1 MRKLRMIVCSMF
13 IAIVFPHSSE
23 AGLFVAYSM
32 KEAQRRSAAAGQA
45 NPGIVELGGITDI
58 AGMVHDKKNKD
69 LVIVGQANE
78 GRPKITLDDLVVAMR
93 AGFVH
98 NKTPLV
104 SIERTPETVA
114 TRKQVIH
121 WEGGIENTQIG
132 KDMLEAD
139 VLLKEIALARVQADV
154 WGVRSYFSMIA
165 EQARK
170 EKEEEH
176 IASRFWFKNF
186 RPSLAVREGVFAIM
200 ELDVGVETEVLF
212 AEING
217 KRVQDLSGTR
227 DEVGDTF
234 AEQVAMNLSDLSVG
248 YPVLAR
254 ARPILAL
261 VSLAEGMKQLDVKSQ
276 LDFWLYEYKLPPV
289 ETPKYYEL
297 IEVNEEIEGRNL
309 MLTVSGGIEL
319 NPIVVRLK
327 KGYVSAL
334 KEAVL
339 NSKPPGNVLIWHP
352 PLEGWH
358 IPGTEDIEMGQSLN
372 SSSGRKGGFSV
383 DRVLSKAGETS
394 PAIGSGLYSSSLPPV
409 RAEIPKF
416 DVYGNL
422 PSQKVAHDVGGVMLD
437 GVAKVGSGGKAQ
449 VDLTGGNFSI
459 IVDGKGARI
468 APEAF
473 RKFVTALWSVYY
485 SNQDPGISIDPIA
498 PGVDK
503 HMVRYIGKVINTD
516 LGRVMREA
524 DYLMKKWS
532 VGTERPGI
540 RGFRNPDDIS
550 GRRGYAYLG
559 SSRFWFVPEDMRFKR
574 AADMLL
580 FDDGRMTVKTEYLFD
595 NGTGMKADPANEQF
609 AQFLTDNYNQ
619 LDQKYPVLQEL
630 FDYAKMVSLAKYLK
644 QSGVPLFWFLM
655 ANKDLVLTEDSPGT
669 VEALAKGSDYFKNL
683 RIEGG
688 VDLGVQGNY
697 VYDSQAMEAIREAVS
712 KYGTTSKST
721 TPASYRVR
729 EVLPVGRSFSFDLD
743 GQSYSVVPQHSLT
756 SGKDRR
762 GIRYQTDIA
771 LRARGFKITEQSWD
785 ALEHDVTY
793 REFARQWNHRVDTL
807 SKSELEHE
815 GQKLYKQT
823 WKEAEKKV
831 AIDLKQLK
839 SLVGKKYESE
849 DAFTRAV
856 ERALGASSDEH
867 LKALAKKHAY
877 YQTDLEVVRFFNPN
891 RKTQGQFGQGWHLLI
906 PYRIKLFGTAKRDFL
921 NMRIPEKMAV
931 ENLISGKQEVLT
943 FSTERYTAAGYVPE
957 KIESSQVVGL
967 FIMTD
972 ASYRLVDKLGNEFC
986 FDPAGYLTDMVFSE
1000 HHHVHFDY
1008 LHTFTK
1014 AFEQSPY
1021 KVEPA
1026 GQERVEFLN
1035 VVVPKV
1041 MMVKDLVNGSSEV
1054 LVFSDKG
1061 NIAGYVPK
1069 KREKSRF
1076 KILALMADA
1085 SFQLLDKNGNEAAF
1099 SPNGEF
1105 ESFAV
1110 SPDHP
1115 MVKGLSAGLYKVK
1128 FKYTMDQSGQP
1139 LIASARLSE
1148 EGNVKPV
1155 YAVHYEYDNEGRL
1168 CKARGAGTHLAILDG
1183 LAENTVVVAKK

>member
-1 MRKLRMIVCSMF
+1 MRKLRMIVCSMVL
-13 IAIVFPHSSE
+13 AIVFPHSSE
-23 AGLFVAYSM
+23 AGPFVAYSM
-32 KEAQRRSAAAGQA
+32 KEAQRRSAAGQA
-45 NPGIVELGGITDI
+45 NPGIVELGGITDV
-58 AGMVHDKKNKD
+58 AGMVYDKKNKD
-69 LVIVGQANE
+69 LIIIGQANE
-78 GRPKITLDDLVVAMR
+78 GKPKITLDDLVVAMR

-98 NKTPLV
+98 KKTPLV
-104 SIERTPETVA
+104 SIERTPETAA

-165 EQARK
+165 EQARE
-170 EKEEEH
+170 EKEEGH

-234 AEQVAMNLSDLSVG
+234 AEQVATNLSDLSIE

-261 VSLAEGMKQLDVKSQ
+261 VSIAEGMKQLDVKSQ

-297 IEVNEEIEGRNL
+297 IEVKEKIEGRNL

-383 DRVLSKAGETS
+383 DRVLSKTGETS
-394 PAIGSGLYSSSLPPV
+394 PAVGLGLYSSSLPPL

-416 DVYGNL
+416 GIYGNL

-449 VDLTGGNFSI
+449 VDLRSGNFSL

-532 VGTERPGI
+532 VGTERPDM
-540 RGFRNPDDIS
+540 RGFRNPDEIS
-550 GRRGYAYLG
+550 GRRGYVYLAA
-559 SSRFWFVPEDMRFKR
+559 SRFWFIPEDMRFKQ
-574 AADMLL
+574 ANNMLL
-580 FDDGRMTVKTEYLFD
+580 FDDGRMTVKTEYLLAEQLK
-595 NGTGMKADPANEQF
+595 TQADPANEQF

-619 LDQKYPVLQEL
+619 LGQKYPVFQEL

-688 VDLGVQGNY
+688 VDLGAQGHY
-697 VYDSQAMEAIREAVS
+697 VYDSQATEAIREAVS
-712 KYGTTSKST
+712 KYGTASQST
-721 TPASYRVR
+721 TTSSYKVR
-729 EVLPVGRSFSFDLD
+729 EVLPVGRSFSFDLG
-743 GQSYSVVPQHSLT
+743 GQSYSVAPQHSLT

-771 LRARGFKITEQSWD
+771 LRARGFKLMERSWD
-785 ALEHDVTY
+785 ALEHDATY
-793 REFARQWNHRVDTL
+793 REFARQWNHHVDTL
-807 SKSELEHE
+807 SKSELERE

-849 DAFTRAV
+849 DAFTKAV
-856 ERALGASSDEH
+856 ERALGPSSDGH

-877 YQTDLEVVRFFNPN
+877 YQTDLEVVRFFNPKG
-891 RKTQGQFGQGWHLLI
+891 KTQGQFGQGWHLLI
-906 PYRIKLFGTAKRDFL
+906 PYRIKPSGTAKRDFL
-921 NMRIPEKMAV
+921 NARIPEKMAV

-943 FSTERYTAAGYVPE
+943 FSTQRYTAAGYVPE

-967 FIMTD
+967 FIRTD

-986 FDPAGYLTDMVFSE
+986 FDKAGYLTEMSLSRN
-1000 HHHVHFDY
+1000 HHV
-1008 LHTFTK
+1008 
-1014 AFEQSPY
+1014 
-1021 KVEPA
+1021 KVEYLDSFEDVFEKTPYQIQPA
-1026 GQERVEFLN
+1026 GKEYVQVLN
-1035 VVVPKV
+1035 TSVPKV
-1041 MMVKDLVNGSSEV
+1041 MVARDLLNGSSEE
-1054 LVFSDKG
+1054 FIFAKE
-1061 NIAGYVPK
+1061 IAAYIPK
-1069 KREKSRF
+1069 NGVQSRF
-1076 KILALMADA
+1076 EVLNMMTDA
-1085 SFQLLDKNGNEAAF
+1085 SFQLHDKLGNVIAF
-1099 SPNGEF
+1099 GPDGWF
-1105 ESFAV
+1105 ASFAV
-1110 SPDHP
+1110 SPDAR
-1115 MVKGLSAGLYKVK
+1115 MVKSVSAGPYKVD
-1128 FKYTMDQSGQP
+1128 FNYRVGSFGQVH
-1139 LIASARLSE
+1139 IASAELSE
-1148 EGNVKPV
+1148 EGKAKPL

-1168 CKARGAGTHLAILDG
+1168 CKAESSGAKVAKSHR
-1183 LAENTVVVAKK
+1183 LAENSVIVAKR